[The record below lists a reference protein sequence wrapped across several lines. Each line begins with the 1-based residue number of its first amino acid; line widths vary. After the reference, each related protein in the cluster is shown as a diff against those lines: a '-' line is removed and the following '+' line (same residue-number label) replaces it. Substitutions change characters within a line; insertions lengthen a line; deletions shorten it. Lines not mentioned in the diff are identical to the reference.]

1 MNDNPKVLNFYHL
14 LNYCF
19 NIPEYQRG
27 YRWEKKQVEDLL
39 NDLKD
44 FIDKRSDKQEFYC
57 LQPIVVYKTDEY
69 KYDVIDGQQRLTTL
83 YLILQALKNTIEEN
97 CDTQTIYQIGYSKYK
112 NDPFENDYL
121 NSNGFIDDD
130 DRQYLTADNF
140 FIRQAYVE
148 IRRWFDNNKRCR
160 VTFAQMLMN
169 SDSNST
175 LPDNEKKDLR
185 VIWYE
190 TTSGSKDCYN
200 PIQLEKDSIE
210 IFNRLNY
217 GKIKLTDTE
226 LIKALI
232 LQSDCY
238 KGDKYASMEQ
248 WTSKVAADWDNME
261 KKLHNPFFW
270 SMLNAVEDINDPS
283 HIGFILSFVAKDI
296 YEENADNEN
305 FKKIKKDG
313 HFDYVVIDRWLSKKE
328 SSREVLVKDLWN
340 RVVDVY
346 SLFES
351 WYEDLEIY
359 HRIGLLI
366 LFLERSKDRDN
377 KVNRLIRSL
386 YNQRSLSKSA
396 FIEALREKIKSV
408 VKITSKYK
416 IDNVVKIHTLETV
429 NYDDNSDEIIKILEL
444 VNVIDHLRKPNDES
458 RFPFHLFKKY
468 NVTSL
473 EHIHPQ
479 NIDIDDMSFKEACSW
494 LKRKEHELNQLQYLV
509 DKNINHNAQNTA
521 EKIKDNRLSLD
532 EDVEDKVQR
541 EANKKAD
548 QEAAN
553 NYETSSD
560 IKGLENKVNKKTV
573 LDALDA
579 AGKLKEFLV
588 FLDEDV
594 KDKVQR
600 EANKKA
606 NQEAAKKYKTSS
618 EIKDLI
624 NNVDNVFDELAGM
637 KETEMHSIKN
647 LALVDMPTNSALQNY
662 LLDTKRRILKERS
675 EADESSDNHTFV
687 PVTTELVFNKGFS
700 KSVKELKFWTYSDR
714 EAYFKHIESI
724 YNEFVK

>member
-14 LNYCF
+14 LNYSF

-39 NDLKD
+39 NDLKY
-44 FIDKRSDKQEFYC
+44 FIEKKSDKKEFYC
-57 LQPIVVYKTDEY
+57 LQPIVVYKTDENS
-69 KYDVIDGQQRLTTL
+69 YDVIDGQQRLTTL
-83 YLILQALKNTIEEN
+83 YLILKALENTIDEN
-97 CDTQTIYQIGYSKYK
+97 CDTQTIYKIGYSKYK
-112 NDPFENDYL
+112 NDPPENDYL
-121 NSNGFIDDD
+121 NSNGFVDDNED
-130 DRQYLTADNF
+130 QYLTADNF

-148 IRRWFDNNKRCR
+148 ICRWFDNNKRCR

-169 SDSNST
+169 SDNNST

-190 TTSGSKDCYN
+190 TTSGSKDSYDH
-200 PIQLEKDSIE
+200 IQLEKDSIE

-238 KGDKYASMEQ
+238 NGDKYASMEQ

-270 SMLNAVEDINDPS
+270 SMLNAVEDINNPS

-296 YEENADNEN
+296 YEENADDEN
-305 FKKIKKDG
+305 FKNIKKDG
-313 HFDYVVIDRWLSKKE
+313 HFDYVVIDRWLSKKG
-328 SSREVLVKDLWN
+328 SSREELVKDLWN
-340 RVVDVY
+340 RVMDVF

-366 LFLERSKDRDN
+366 LLFERSKNRDN
-377 KVNRLIRSL
+377 KVNSLIRSL
-386 YNQRSLSKSA
+386 YDQKSLSKSA
-396 FIEALREKIKSV
+396 FIEVLREKIKSI
-408 VKITSKYK
+408 VKITSKDK
-416 IDNVVKIHTLETV
+416 DGNINTLETI
-429 NYDDNSDEIIKILEL
+429 NYLDNSDEIIKILEL

-479 NIDIDDMSFKEACSW
+479 NIVDMPFKEACSW
-494 LKRKEHELNQLQYLV
+494 LKRKEYELKGLESLD
-509 DKNINHNAQNTA
+509 DKNIVQN
-521 EKIKDNRLSLD
+521 
-532 EDVEDKVQR
+532 
-541 EANKKAD
+541 
-548 QEAAN
+548 
-553 NYETSSD
+553 
-560 IKGLENKVNKKTV
+560 
-573 LDALDA
+573 ALDA
-579 AGKLKEFLV
+579 AGKLKAVLV
-588 FLDEDV
+588 FLDEDIEN
-594 KDKVQR
+594 KEQR

-606 NQEAAKKYKTSS
+606 NQEAAKKYETLS

-624 NNVDNVFDELAGM
+624 KTVDYVFDELAGM
-637 KETEMHSIKN
+637 KGTEMHSIKN
-647 LALVDMPTNSALQNY
+647 MALVDMPTNAALQNY

-675 EADESSDNHTFV
+675 EADASSDKHTFV
-687 PVTTELVFNKGFS
+687 PITTELVFNKGFS
-700 KSVKELKFWTYSDR
+700 NSVKELKFWTCPDR
-714 EAYFKHIESI
+714 EAYFKHVESI
-724 YNEFVK
+724 

>member
-14 LNYCF
+14 LNYSF

-44 FIDKRSDKQEFYC
+44 FIDKKYDKKEFYC
-57 LQPIVVYKTDEY
+57 LQPIVVYKTDENS
-69 KYDVIDGQQRLTTL
+69 YDVIDGQQRLTTL
-83 YLILQALKNTIEEN
+83 YLILKALEKTIDEN
-97 CDTQTIYQIGYSKYK
+97 CDTQTIYKIGYSKYK
-112 NDPFENDYL
+112 NDQYENDYL
-121 NSNGFIDDD
+121 NSNGFVDDNED
-130 DRQYLTADNF
+130 QYLSADNF

-148 IRRWFDNNKRCR
+148 ICRWFDNNKRYR

-190 TTSGSKDCYN
+190 TTSGSKDSYD

-238 KGDKYASMEQ
+238 NGDKYASMEQ

-270 SMLNAVEDINDPS
+270 SMLNAVEDINNPS
-283 HIGFILSFVAKDI
+283 HIGFILSFVARDI
-296 YEENADNEN
+296 YEENADDEN
-305 FKKIKKDG
+305 FKNIKKDG
-313 HFDYVVIDRWLSKKE
+313 HFDYIVIDRWLSKKG
-328 SSREVLVKDLWN
+328 SSREKLVKDLWN
-340 RVVDVY
+340 RVMDVF

-366 LFLERSKDRDN
+366 LFLERSKERDN
-377 KVNRLIRSL
+377 KVNNLIRSL
-386 YNQRSLSKSA
+386 YDKKSLSKSA
-396 FIEALREKIKSV
+396 FIEVLRKKIKTV
-408 VKITSKYK
+408 VKITSKDEDGN
-416 IDNVVKIHTLETV
+416 INTLETI
-429 NYDDNSDEIIKILEL
+429 NYLYNSDEIIKILEM

-479 NIDIDDMSFKEACSW
+479 NIVDMSFKEACSW
-494 LKRKEHELNQLQYLV
+494 LKRKEYELNGLESLD
-509 DKNINHNAQNTA
+509 DKNIVPNAKN
-521 EKIKDNRLSLD
+521 
-532 EDVEDKVQR
+532 
-541 EANKKAD
+541 
-548 QEAAN
+548 
-553 NYETSSD
+553 
-560 IKGLENKVNKKTV
+560 
-573 LDALDA
+573 A
-579 AGKLKEFLV
+579 AGKLKDVLV
-588 FLDEDV
+588 FLNEDV
-594 KDKVQR
+594 EDKVQR

-606 NQEAAKKYKTSS
+606 NQEAAKKYETSS

-624 NNVDNVFDELAGM
+624 KTVDDVFDELAGM
-637 KETEMHSIKN
+637 KGTEMHSIKN
-647 LALVDMPTNSALQNY
+647 MALVDMPTNSALQNY

-675 EADESSDNHTFV
+675 EADASSDKHTFV
-687 PVTTELVFNKGFS
+687 PITTELVFNKGFS
-700 KSVKELKFWTYSDR
+700 NSVKELKFWTCPDR
-714 EAYFKHIESI
+714 EAYFKHVESI

>member
-14 LNYCF
+14 LNYHF

-44 FIDKRSDKQEFYC
+44 FIDKKSDKKEFYC
-57 LQPIVVYKTDEY
+57 LQPIVVYKTDENS
-69 KYDVIDGQQRLTTL
+69 YDVIDGQQRLTTL
-83 YLILQALKNTIEEN
+83 YLILKALENTIDEN
-97 CDTQTIYQIGYSKYK
+97 CDTQTIYEIGYSKYK
-112 NDPFENDYL
+112 NDPPENDYL
-121 NSNGFIDDD
+121 NSNGFVDNNED
-130 DRQYLTADNF
+130 QYLTADNF

-190 TTSGSKDCYN
+190 TTSGSKDSYD

-238 KGDKYASMEQ
+238 NGDKYASMEQ

-270 SMLNAVEDINDPS
+270 SMLNAVEDINNLS

-296 YEENADNEN
+296 YEENADDEN
-305 FKKIKKDG
+305 FKNIKKDG
-313 HFDYVVIDRWLSKKE
+313 HFDYVVIDRWLSKKG
-328 SSREVLVKDLWN
+328 SSREELVKDLWN
-340 RVVDVY
+340 RVMDVF

-366 LFLERSKDRDN
+366 LLLERSKDRDN
-377 KVNRLIRSL
+377 KVNSLIRSL
-386 YNQRSLSKSA
+386 YDQKSLSKSA
-396 FIEALREKIKSV
+396 FIEVLRKKIKAV
-408 VKITSKYK
+408 VKITSKDEDGN
-416 IDNVVKIHTLETV
+416 INTLETI
-429 NYDDNSDEIIKILEL
+429 NYLYNSDEIIKILEL
-444 VNVIDHLRKPNDES
+444 VNVIDYLRKPNDES

-479 NIDIDDMSFKEACSW
+479 NIVDMPFKETCSW
-494 LKRKEHELNQLQYLV
+494 LKRKEYELNGLESLD
-509 DKNINHNAQNTA
+509 DKNIVQNALTA
-521 EKIKDNRLSLD
+521 ARKL
-532 EDVEDKVQR
+532 
-541 EANKKAD
+541 
-548 QEAAN
+548 
-553 NYETSSD
+553 
-560 IKGLENKVNKKTV
+560 KTV
-573 LDALDA
+573 
-579 AGKLKEFLV
+579 LV

-594 KDKVQR
+594 EDKVQR

-606 NQEAAKKYKTSS
+606 NQEAAKKYETSS
-618 EIKDLI
+618 EIKDMI
-624 NNVDNVFDELAGM
+624 KTVDNVFDELAGM
-637 KETEMHSIKN
+637 KGTEMHSIKN
-647 LALVDMPTNSALQNY
+647 MALVDMPTNSALQNY
-662 LLDTKRRILKERS
+662 LLDTKRRILKQRS
-675 EADESSDNHTFV
+675 EADASSDKHTFV
-687 PVTTELVFNKGFS
+687 PITTELVFNKGFS
-700 KSVKELKFWTYSDR
+700 NSVKELKFWTCPDR

>member
-14 LNYCF
+14 LNYRF

-44 FIDKRSDKQEFYC
+44 FIDKKSDKKEFYC
-57 LQPIVVYKTDEY
+57 LQPIVVYKTDENS
-69 KYDVIDGQQRLTTL
+69 YDVIDGQQRLTTL
-83 YLILQALKNTIEEN
+83 YLILKALEKTIDEN
-97 CDTQTIYQIGYSKYK
+97 CDTQTIYEIGYSKYK
-112 NDPFENDYL
+112 NDPPENDYL
-121 NSNGFIDDD
+121 NSNGFVDNNED
-130 DRQYLTADNF
+130 QYLTADNF

-169 SDSNST
+169 SDNNST

-190 TTSGSKDCYN
+190 TTSGSKDSYDH
-200 PIQLEKDSIE
+200 IQLEKDSIE

-238 KGDKYASMEQ
+238 NGDKYASMEQ

-270 SMLNAVEDINDPS
+270 SMLNAVEDINNPS

-296 YEENADNEN
+296 YEENADDEN
-305 FKKIKKDG
+305 FKNIKKDG
-313 HFDYVVIDRWLSKKE
+313 HFDYVVIDRWLSKKG
-328 SSREVLVKDLWN
+328 SSREELVKDLWN
-340 RVVDVY
+340 RVMDVF

-366 LFLERSKDRDN
+366 LLLERSKDRDN
-377 KVNRLIRSL
+377 KVNSLIRSL
-386 YNQRSLSKSA
+386 YDQKSLSKSA
-396 FIEALREKIKSV
+396 FIEVLREKIKSI
-408 VKITSKYK
+408 VKITSKDK
-416 IDNVVKIHTLETV
+416 DGNINTLETI
-429 NYDDNSDEIIKILEL
+429 NYLDNSDEIIKILEL

-479 NIDIDDMSFKEACSW
+479 NIVDMPFKEACSW
-494 LKRKEHELNQLQYLV
+494 LKRKEYELKGLESLD
-509 DKNINHNAQNTA
+509 DKNIVQN
-521 EKIKDNRLSLD
+521 
-532 EDVEDKVQR
+532 
-541 EANKKAD
+541 
-548 QEAAN
+548 
-553 NYETSSD
+553 
-560 IKGLENKVNKKTV
+560 
-573 LDALDA
+573 ALDA
-579 AGKLKEFLV
+579 AGKLKAVLV
-588 FLDEDV
+588 FLDEDIEN
-594 KDKVQR
+594 KEQR

-606 NQEAAKKYKTSS
+606 NQEAAKKYETLS

-624 NNVDNVFDELAGM
+624 KTVDYVFDELAGM
-637 KETEMHSIKN
+637 KGTEMHSIKN
-647 LALVDMPTNSALQNY
+647 MALVDMPTNAALQNY

-675 EADESSDNHTFV
+675 EADASSDKHTFV
-687 PVTTELVFNKGFS
+687 PITTELVFNKGFS
-700 KSVKELKFWTYSDR
+700 NSVKELKFWTCPDR

>member
-14 LNYCF
+14 LNYSF

-39 NDLKD
+39 NDLKY
-44 FIDKRSDKQEFYC
+44 FIEKKSDKKEFYC
-57 LQPIVVYKTDEY
+57 LQPIVVYKTDENS
-69 KYDVIDGQQRLTTL
+69 YDVIDGQQRLTTL
-83 YLILQALKNTIEEN
+83 YLILKALEKTIDEN
-97 CDTQTIYQIGYSKYK
+97 CDTQTIYKIGYSKYK
-112 NDPFENDYL
+112 NDPPENDYL
-121 NSNGFIDDD
+121 NSNGFVDDNED
-130 DRQYLTADNF
+130 QYLTADNF

-148 IRRWFDNNKRCR
+148 ICRWFDNNKRCR

-169 SDSNST
+169 SDNNST

-190 TTSGSKDCYN
+190 TTSGSKDSYDH
-200 PIQLEKDSIE
+200 IQLEKDSIE

-238 KGDKYASMEQ
+238 NGDKYASMEQ

-270 SMLNAVEDINDPS
+270 SMLNAVEDINNPS

-296 YEENADNEN
+296 YEENADDEN
-305 FKKIKKDG
+305 FKNIKIDG
-313 HFDYVVIDRWLSKKE
+313 HFDYVVIDRWLSKKG
-328 SSREVLVKDLWN
+328 SSREELVKDLWN
-340 RVVDVY
+340 RVMDVF

-366 LFLERSKDRDN
+366 LLFERSKNRDN
-377 KVNRLIRSL
+377 KVNSLIRSL
-386 YNQRSLSKSA
+386 YDQKSLSKSA
-396 FIEALREKIKSV
+396 FIEVLREKIKSI
-408 VKITSKYK
+408 VKITSKDK
-416 IDNVVKIHTLETV
+416 DGNINTLKTI
-429 NYDDNSDEIIKILEL
+429 NYLDNSDEIIKILEL

-479 NIDIDDMSFKEACSW
+479 NIVDMPFKEACSW
-494 LKRKEHELNQLQYLV
+494 LKRKEYELKGLESLD
-509 DKNINHNAQNTA
+509 DKNIVQN
-521 EKIKDNRLSLD
+521 
-532 EDVEDKVQR
+532 
-541 EANKKAD
+541 
-548 QEAAN
+548 
-553 NYETSSD
+553 
-560 IKGLENKVNKKTV
+560 
-573 LDALDA
+573 ALDA
-579 AGKLKEFLV
+579 AGKLKAVLV
-588 FLDEDV
+588 FLDEDIEN
-594 KDKVQR
+594 KEQR

-606 NQEAAKKYKTSS
+606 NQEAAKKYETLS

-624 NNVDNVFDELAGM
+624 KTVDYVFDELAGM
-637 KETEMHSIKN
+637 KGTEMHSIKN
-647 LALVDMPTNSALQNY
+647 MALVDMPTNAALQNY

-675 EADESSDNHTFV
+675 ETDASSDKHTFV
-687 PVTTELVFNKGFS
+687 PITTELVFNKGFS
-700 KSVKELKFWTYSDR
+700 NSVKELKFWTCPDR
-714 EAYFKHIESI
+714 EAYFKHVESI

>member
-14 LNYCF
+14 LNYRF

-44 FIDKRSDKQEFYC
+44 FIDKKSDKKEFYC
-57 LQPIVVYKTDEY
+57 LQPIVVYKTDENS
-69 KYDVIDGQQRLTTL
+69 YDVIDGQQRLTTL
-83 YLILQALKNTIEEN
+83 YLILKALENTIDEN
-97 CDTQTIYQIGYSKYK
+97 CDTQTIYEIGYSKYK
-112 NDPFENDYL
+112 NDPPENDYL
-121 NSNGFIDDD
+121 NSNGFVDDNED
-130 DRQYLTADNF
+130 QYLTADNF

-190 TTSGSKDCYN
+190 TTSGSKDSYD

-238 KGDKYASMEQ
+238 NGDKYASMEQ

-270 SMLNAVEDINDPS
+270 SMLNAVEDINNLS

-296 YEENADNEN
+296 YEENADDEN
-305 FKKIKKDG
+305 FKNIKKDG
-313 HFDYVVIDRWLSKKE
+313 HFDYVVIDRWLSKKG
-328 SSREVLVKDLWN
+328 SSREELVKDLWN
-340 RVVDVY
+340 RVMDVF

-366 LFLERSKDRDN
+366 LLLERSKDRDN
-377 KVNRLIRSL
+377 KVNSLIRSL
-386 YNQRSLSKSA
+386 YDQKSLSKSA
-396 FIEALREKIKSV
+396 FIEVLREKIKTV
-408 VKITSKYK
+408 VKITSKDEDGN
-416 IDNVVKIHTLETV
+416 INTLETI
-429 NYDDNSDEIIKILEL
+429 NYLYNSDEIIKILEL
-444 VNVIDHLRKPNDES
+444 VNVIDYLRKPNDES

-479 NIDIDDMSFKEACSW
+479 NIVDMPFKETCSW
-494 LKRKEHELNQLQYLV
+494 LKRKEYELNGLESLD
-509 DKNINHNAQNTA
+509 DKNIVQNA
-521 EKIKDNRLSLD
+521 L
-532 EDVEDKVQR
+532 
-541 EANKKAD
+541 KA
-548 QEAAN
+548 AR
-553 NYETSSD
+553 
-560 IKGLENKVNKKTV
+560 
-573 LDALDA
+573 
-579 AGKLKEFLV
+579 KLKAVLV

-594 KDKVQR
+594 EDKVQR

-606 NQEAAKKYKTSS
+606 NQEAAKKYETSS
-618 EIKDLI
+618 EIKDMI
-624 NNVDNVFDELAGM
+624 KTVDNVFDELAGM
-637 KETEMHSIKN
+637 KGSEMHSIKN
-647 LALVDMPTNSALQNY
+647 MALVDMPTNSALQNY
-662 LLDTKRRILKERS
+662 LLDTKRRILKQRS
-675 EADESSDNHTFV
+675 EADASSDKHTFV
-687 PVTTELVFNKGFS
+687 PITTELVFNKGFS
-700 KSVKELKFWTYSDR
+700 NSVKELKFWTCPDR

>member
-14 LNYCF
+14 LNYRF

-44 FIDKRSDKQEFYC
+44 FIDKKSDKKEFYC
-57 LQPIVVYKTDEY
+57 LQPIVVYKTDENS
-69 KYDVIDGQQRLTTL
+69 YDVIDGQQRLTTL
-83 YLILQALKNTIEEN
+83 YLILKALENTIDEN
-97 CDTQTIYQIGYSKYK
+97 CDTQTIYEIGYSKYK
-112 NDPFENDYL
+112 NDPPENDYL
-121 NSNGFIDDD
+121 NSNGFVDDNED
-130 DRQYLTADNF
+130 QYLTADNF

-190 TTSGSKDCYN
+190 TTSGSKDSYD

-238 KGDKYASMEQ
+238 NGDKYASMEQ

-270 SMLNAVEDINDPS
+270 SMLNAVEDINNPS

-296 YEENADNEN
+296 YEENADDEN
-305 FKKIKKDG
+305 FKNIKKDG
-313 HFDYVVIDRWLSKKE
+313 HFDYVVIDRWLSKKG
-328 SSREVLVKDLWN
+328 SSREELVKDLWN
-340 RVVDVY
+340 RVMDVF

-366 LFLERSKDRDN
+366 LLLERSKDRDN
-377 KVNRLIRSL
+377 KVNSLIRSL
-386 YNQRSLSKSA
+386 YDQKSLSKSA
-396 FIEALREKIKSV
+396 FIEVLREEIKTV
-408 VKITSKYK
+408 VKITSKDEDGN
-416 IDNVVKIHTLETV
+416 INTLETI
-429 NYDDNSDEIIKILEL
+429 NYLYNSDEIIKILEL
-444 VNVIDHLRKPNDES
+444 VNVIDYLRKPNDES

-479 NIDIDDMSFKEACSW
+479 NIVDMPFKETCSW
-494 LKRKEHELNQLQYLV
+494 LKRKEYELNGLESLD
-509 DKNINHNAQNTA
+509 DKNIVQNA
-521 EKIKDNRLSLD
+521 L
-532 EDVEDKVQR
+532 
-541 EANKKAD
+541 KA
-548 QEAAN
+548 AR
-553 NYETSSD
+553 
-560 IKGLENKVNKKTV
+560 
-573 LDALDA
+573 
-579 AGKLKEFLV
+579 KLKAVLV

-594 KDKVQR
+594 EDKVQR

-606 NQEAAKKYKTSS
+606 NQEAAKKYETSS
-618 EIKDLI
+618 EIKDMI
-624 NNVDNVFDELAGM
+624 KTVDNVFDELAGM
-637 KETEMHSIKN
+637 KGSEMHSIKN
-647 LALVDMPTNSALQNY
+647 MALVDMPTNSALQNY
-662 LLDTKRRILKERS
+662 LLDTKRRILKQRS
-675 EADESSDNHTFV
+675 EADASSDKHTFV
-687 PVTTELVFNKGFS
+687 PITTELVFNKGFS
-700 KSVKELKFWTYSDR
+700 NSVKELKFWTCPDR

>member
-14 LNYCF
+14 LNYRF

-44 FIDKRSDKQEFYC
+44 FIDKKSDKKEFYC
-57 LQPIVVYKTDEY
+57 LQPIVVYKTDENS
-69 KYDVIDGQQRLTTL
+69 YDVIDGQQRLTTL
-83 YLILQALKNTIEEN
+83 YLILKALENTIDEN
-97 CDTQTIYQIGYSKYK
+97 CDTQTIYEIGYSKYK
-112 NDPFENDYL
+112 NDPPENDYL
-121 NSNGFIDDD
+121 NSNGFVDDNED
-130 DRQYLTADNF
+130 QYLTADNF

-190 TTSGSKDCYN
+190 TTSGSKDSYD

-238 KGDKYASMEQ
+238 NGDKYASMEQ

-270 SMLNAVEDINDPS
+270 SMLNAVEDINNPS

-296 YEENADNEN
+296 YEENADDEN
-305 FKKIKKDG
+305 FKNIKKDG
-313 HFDYVVIDRWLSKKE
+313 HFDYVVIDRWLSKKG
-328 SSREVLVKDLWN
+328 SSREELVKDLWN
-340 RVVDVY
+340 RVMDVF

-366 LFLERSKDRDN
+366 LLLERSKDRDN
-377 KVNRLIRSL
+377 KVNSLIRSL
-386 YNQRSLSKSA
+386 YDQKSLSKSA
-396 FIEALREKIKSV
+396 FIEVLREKIKTV
-408 VKITSKYK
+408 VKITSKDEDGN
-416 IDNVVKIHTLETV
+416 INTLETI
-429 NYDDNSDEIIKILEL
+429 NYLYNSDEIIKILEL
-444 VNVIDHLRKPNDES
+444 VNVIDYLRKPNDES

-479 NIDIDDMSFKEACSW
+479 NIVDMPFKETCSW
-494 LKRKEHELNQLQYLV
+494 LKRKEYELNGLESLD
-509 DKNINHNAQNTA
+509 DKNIVQNA
-521 EKIKDNRLSLD
+521 L
-532 EDVEDKVQR
+532 
-541 EANKKAD
+541 KA
-548 QEAAN
+548 AR
-553 NYETSSD
+553 
-560 IKGLENKVNKKTV
+560 
-573 LDALDA
+573 
-579 AGKLKEFLV
+579 KLKAVLV

-594 KDKVQR
+594 EDKVQR

-606 NQEAAKKYKTSS
+606 NQEAAKKYETSS
-618 EIKDLI
+618 EIKDMI
-624 NNVDNVFDELAGM
+624 KTVDNVFDELAGM
-637 KETEMHSIKN
+637 KGSEMHSIKN
-647 LALVDMPTNSALQNY
+647 MALVDMPTNSALQNY
-662 LLDTKRRILKERS
+662 LLDTKRRILKQRS
-675 EADESSDNHTFV
+675 EADASSDKHTFV
-687 PVTTELVFNKGFS
+687 PITTELVFNKGFS
-700 KSVKELKFWTYSDR
+700 NSVKELKFWTCPDR

>member
-14 LNYCF
+14 LNYRF

-44 FIDKRSDKQEFYC
+44 FIDKKSDKKEFYC
-57 LQPIVVYKTDEY
+57 LQPIVVYKTDENS
-69 KYDVIDGQQRLTTL
+69 YDVIDGQQRLTTL
-83 YLILQALKNTIEEN
+83 YLILKALEKTIDEN
-97 CDTQTIYQIGYSKYK
+97 CDTQTIYEIGYSKYK
-112 NDPFENDYL
+112 NDPPENDYL
-121 NSNGFIDDD
+121 NSNGFVDDNED
-130 DRQYLTADNF
+130 QYLTADNF

-148 IRRWFDNNKRCR
+148 ICRWFDNNKRCR

-169 SDSNST
+169 SDNNST

-190 TTSGSKDCYN
+190 TTSGSKDSYD

-238 KGDKYASMEQ
+238 NGDKYASMEQ

-270 SMLNAVEDINDPS
+270 SMLNAVEDINNPS

-296 YEENADNEN
+296 YAENVNDEN
-305 FKKIKKDG
+305 FKNIKKDG
-313 HFDYVVIDRWLSKKE
+313 HFDYVVIDRWLSKKG
-328 SSREVLVKDLWN
+328 SCREELVKDLWN
-340 RVVDVY
+340 RVMDVF

-366 LFLERSKDRDN
+366 LLLERSKDRDN
-377 KVNRLIRSL
+377 KVNSLIRSL
-386 YNQRSLSKSA
+386 YDQKSLSKSA
-396 FIEALREKIKSV
+396 FIEVLREKIKTV
-408 VKITSKYK
+408 VKITSKDEDGN
-416 IDNVVKIHTLETV
+416 INTLETI
-429 NYDDNSDEIIKILEL
+429 NYLYNSDEIIKILEL
-444 VNVIDHLRKPNDES
+444 VNVIDYLRKPNDES

-479 NIDIDDMSFKEACSW
+479 NIVDMPFKETCSW
-494 LKRKEHELNQLQYLV
+494 LKRKEYELNGLESLD
-509 DKNINHNAQNTA
+509 DKNIVQNALTA
-521 EKIKDNRLSLD
+521 ARKL
-532 EDVEDKVQR
+532 
-541 EANKKAD
+541 
-548 QEAAN
+548 
-553 NYETSSD
+553 
-560 IKGLENKVNKKTV
+560 KTV
-573 LDALDA
+573 
-579 AGKLKEFLV
+579 LV

-594 KDKVQR
+594 EDKVQR

-606 NQEAAKKYKTSS
+606 NQEAAKKYETSS
-618 EIKDLI
+618 EIKDMI
-624 NNVDNVFDELAGM
+624 KTVDNVFDELAGM
-637 KETEMHSIKN
+637 KGTEMHSIKN
-647 LALVDMPTNSALQNY
+647 MALVDMPTNSALQNY
-662 LLDTKRRILKERS
+662 LLDTKRRILKQRS
-675 EADESSDNHTFV
+675 EADASSDKHTFV
-687 PVTTELVFNKGFS
+687 PITTELVFNKGFS
-700 KSVKELKFWTYSDR
+700 NSVKELKFWTCPDR

>member
-14 LNYCF
+14 LNYSF

-44 FIDKRSDKQEFYC
+44 FIDKKSDKKEFYC
-57 LQPIVVYKTDEY
+57 LQPIVVYKTDENS
-69 KYDVIDGQQRLTTL
+69 YDVIDGQQRLTTL
-83 YLILQALKNTIEEN
+83 YLILKALEKTIDEN
-97 CDTQTIYQIGYSKYK
+97 CDTQTIYKIGYSKYK
-112 NDPFENDYL
+112 NDPPENDYL
-121 NSNGFIDDD
+121 NSNGFVDDNED
-130 DRQYLTADNF
+130 QYLTADNF

-148 IRRWFDNNKRCR
+148 ICRWFDNNKRCR

-169 SDSNST
+169 SDNNST

-190 TTSGSKDCYN
+190 TTSGSKDSYDH
-200 PIQLEKDSIE
+200 IQLEKDSIE

-238 KGDKYASMEQ
+238 NGDKYASMEQ

-270 SMLNAVEDINDPS
+270 SMLNAVEDINNPS
-283 HIGFILSFVAKDI
+283 HMGFMLSFVAKDI
-296 YEENADNEN
+296 YEENADDEN
-305 FKKIKKDG
+305 FKNIKIDG
-313 HFDYVVIDRWLSKKE
+313 HFDYVVIDRWLSKKG
-328 SSREVLVKDLWN
+328 SSREELVKDLWN
-340 RVVDVY
+340 RVMDVF

-366 LFLERSKDRDN
+366 LLFERSKNRDN
-377 KVNRLIRSL
+377 KVNSLIRSL
-386 YNQRSLSKSA
+386 YDQKSLSKSA
-396 FIEALREKIKSV
+396 FIEVLREKIKSI
-408 VKITSKYK
+408 VKITSKDK
-416 IDNVVKIHTLETV
+416 DGNINTLETI
-429 NYDDNSDEIIKILEL
+429 NYLDNSDEIIKILEL

-479 NIDIDDMSFKEACSW
+479 NIVDMPFKEACSW
-494 LKRKEHELNQLQYLV
+494 LKRKEYELKGLESLD
-509 DKNINHNAQNTA
+509 DKNIVQN
-521 EKIKDNRLSLD
+521 
-532 EDVEDKVQR
+532 
-541 EANKKAD
+541 
-548 QEAAN
+548 
-553 NYETSSD
+553 
-560 IKGLENKVNKKTV
+560 
-573 LDALDA
+573 ALDA
-579 AGKLKEFLV
+579 AGKLKAVLV
-588 FLDEDV
+588 FLDEDIEN
-594 KDKVQR
+594 KEQR

-606 NQEAAKKYKTSS
+606 NQEAAKKYETSS
-618 EIKDLI
+618 EIKDMI
-624 NNVDNVFDELAGM
+624 KTVDYVFDELAGM
-637 KETEMHSIKN
+637 KGTEMHSIKN
-647 LALVDMPTNSALQNY
+647 MALVDMPTNAALQNY

-675 EADESSDNHTFV
+675 EADASSDKHTFV
-687 PVTTELVFNKGFS
+687 PITTELVFNKGFS
-700 KSVKELKFWTYSDR
+700 NSVKELKFWTCPDR
-714 EAYFKHIESI
+714 EAYFKHVESI

>member
-14 LNYCF
+14 LNYSF

-39 NDLKD
+39 NDLKY
-44 FIDKRSDKQEFYC
+44 FIEKKSDKKEFYC
-57 LQPIVVYKTDEY
+57 LQPIVVYKTDENS
-69 KYDVIDGQQRLTTL
+69 YDVIDGQQRLTTL
-83 YLILQALKNTIEEN
+83 YLILKALEKTIDEN
-97 CDTQTIYQIGYSKYK
+97 CDTQTIYKIGYSKYK
-112 NDPFENDYL
+112 NDPPENDYL
-121 NSNGFIDDD
+121 NSNGFIHDD

-148 IRRWFDNNKRCR
+148 ISRWFDNNKRCR
-160 VTFAQMLMN
+160 VAFAQMLMN

-190 TTSGSKDCYN
+190 TTSGSKDSYDH
-200 PIQLEKDSIE
+200 IQLEKDSIE

-238 KGDKYASMEQ
+238 NGDKYASMEQ

-270 SMLNAVEDINDPS
+270 SMLNAVEDINNPS

-296 YEENADNEN
+296 YEENAADEN
-305 FKKIKKDG
+305 FKNIKIDG
-313 HFDYVVIDRWLSKKE
+313 HFDYVVIDRWLSKKG
-328 SSREVLVKDLWN
+328 SSREELVKDLWN
-340 RVVDVY
+340 RVMDVF

-366 LFLERSKDRDN
+366 LLFERSKNRDN
-377 KVNRLIRSL
+377 KVNSLIRSL
-386 YNQRSLSKSA
+386 YDQKSLSKSA
-396 FIEALREKIKSV
+396 FIEVLREKIKSI
-408 VKITSKYK
+408 VKITSKDK
-416 IDNVVKIHTLETV
+416 DGNINTLETI
-429 NYDDNSDEIIKILEL
+429 NYLDNSDEIIKILEL

-479 NIDIDDMSFKEACSW
+479 NIVDMPFKEACSW
-494 LKRKEHELNQLQYLV
+494 LKRKEYELKGLESLD
-509 DKNINHNAQNTA
+509 DKNIVQN
-521 EKIKDNRLSLD
+521 
-532 EDVEDKVQR
+532 
-541 EANKKAD
+541 
-548 QEAAN
+548 
-553 NYETSSD
+553 
-560 IKGLENKVNKKTV
+560 
-573 LDALDA
+573 ALDA
-579 AGKLKEFLV
+579 AGKLKAVLV
-588 FLDEDV
+588 FLDEDIEN
-594 KDKVQR
+594 KEQR

-606 NQEAAKKYKTSS
+606 NQEAAKKYETLS

-624 NNVDNVFDELAGM
+624 KTVDYVFDELAGM
-637 KETEMHSIKN
+637 KGTEMHSIKN
-647 LALVDMPTNSALQNY
+647 MALVDMPTNAALQNY

-675 EADESSDNHTFV
+675 EADASSDKHTFV
-687 PVTTELVFNKGFS
+687 PITTELVFNKGFS
-700 KSVKELKFWTYSDR
+700 NSVKELKFWTCPDR
-714 EAYFKHIESI
+714 EAYFKHVESI

>member
-14 LNYCF
+14 LNYSF

-39 NDLKD
+39 NDLKY
-44 FIDKRSDKQEFYC
+44 FIEKKSDKKEFYC
-57 LQPIVVYKTDEY
+57 LQPIVVYKTDENS
-69 KYDVIDGQQRLTTL
+69 YDVIDGQQRLTTL
-83 YLILQALKNTIEEN
+83 YLILKALEKTIDEN
-97 CDTQTIYQIGYSKYK
+97 CDTQTIYKIGYSKYK
-112 NDPFENDYL
+112 NDPPENDYL
-121 NSNGFIDDD
+121 NSNGFVDDNED
-130 DRQYLTADNF
+130 QYLTADNF

-148 IRRWFDNNKRCR
+148 ICRWFDNNKRCR

-169 SDSNST
+169 SDNNST

-190 TTSGSKDCYN
+190 TTSGSKDSYDH
-200 PIQLEKDSIE
+200 IQLEKDSIE

-238 KGDKYASMEQ
+238 NGDKYASMEQ

-270 SMLNAVEDINDPS
+270 SMLNAVEDINNPS
-283 HIGFILSFVAKDI
+283 HIGFILSFVATDI
-296 YEENADNEN
+296 YEENAADEN
-305 FKKIKKDG
+305 FKNIKIDG
-313 HFDYVVIDRWLSKKE
+313 HFDYVVIDRWLSKKG
-328 SSREVLVKDLWN
+328 SSREELVKDLWN
-340 RVVDVY
+340 RVMDVF

-366 LFLERSKDRDN
+366 LLFERSKNRDN
-377 KVNRLIRSL
+377 KVNSLIRSL
-386 YNQRSLSKSA
+386 YDQKSLSKSA
-396 FIEALREKIKSV
+396 FIEVLREKIKSI
-408 VKITSKYK
+408 VKITSKDK
-416 IDNVVKIHTLETV
+416 DGNINTLETI
-429 NYDDNSDEIIKILEL
+429 NYLDNSDEIIKILEL

-479 NIDIDDMSFKEACSW
+479 NIVDMPFKEACSW
-494 LKRKEHELNQLQYLV
+494 LKRKEYELKGLESLD
-509 DKNINHNAQNTA
+509 DKNIVQN
-521 EKIKDNRLSLD
+521 
-532 EDVEDKVQR
+532 
-541 EANKKAD
+541 
-548 QEAAN
+548 
-553 NYETSSD
+553 
-560 IKGLENKVNKKTV
+560 
-573 LDALDA
+573 ALDA
-579 AGKLKEFLV
+579 AGKLKAVLV
-588 FLDEDV
+588 FLDEDIEN
-594 KDKVQR
+594 KEQR

-606 NQEAAKKYKTSS
+606 NQEAAKKYETLS

-624 NNVDNVFDELAGM
+624 KTVDYVFDELAGM
-637 KETEMHSIKN
+637 KGTEMHSIKN
-647 LALVDMPTNSALQNY
+647 MALVDMPTNAALQNY

-675 EADESSDNHTFV
+675 EADASSDKHTFV
-687 PVTTELVFNKGFS
+687 PITTELVFNKGFS
-700 KSVKELKFWTYSDR
+700 NSVKELKFWTCPDR
-714 EAYFKHIESI
+714 EAYFKHVESI

>member
-14 LNYCF
+14 LNYRF

-44 FIDKRSDKQEFYC
+44 FIDKKSDKKEFYC
-57 LQPIVVYKTDEY
+57 LQPIVVYKTDENS
-69 KYDVIDGQQRLTTL
+69 YDVIDGQQRLTTL
-83 YLILQALKNTIEEN
+83 YLILKALENTIDEN
-97 CDTQTIYQIGYSKYK
+97 CDTQTIYEIGYSKYK
-112 NDPFENDYL
+112 NDPPENDYL
-121 NSNGFIDDD
+121 NSNGFVDNNED
-130 DRQYLTADNF
+130 QYLTADNF

-190 TTSGSKDCYN
+190 TTSGSKDSYD

-238 KGDKYASMEQ
+238 NGDKYASMEQ

-270 SMLNAVEDINDPS
+270 SMLNAVEDINNPS

-296 YEENADNEN
+296 YEENADDEN
-305 FKKIKKDG
+305 FKNIKKDG
-313 HFDYVVIDRWLSKKE
+313 HFDYVVIDRWLSKKG
-328 SSREVLVKDLWN
+328 SSREELVKDLWN
-340 RVVDVY
+340 RVMDVF

-366 LFLERSKDRDN
+366 LLLERSKDRDN
-377 KVNRLIRSL
+377 KVNSLIRSL
-386 YNQRSLSKSA
+386 YDQKSLSKSA
-396 FIEALREKIKSV
+396 FIEVLRKKIKAV
-408 VKITSKYK
+408 VKITSKDEDGN
-416 IDNVVKIHTLETV
+416 INTLETI
-429 NYDDNSDEIIKILEL
+429 NYLYNSDEIIKILEL
-444 VNVIDHLRKPNDES
+444 VNVIDYLRKPNDES

-479 NIDIDDMSFKEACSW
+479 NIVDMPFKETCSW
-494 LKRKEHELNQLQYLV
+494 LKRKEYELNGLESLD
-509 DKNINHNAQNTA
+509 DKNIVQNA
-521 EKIKDNRLSLD
+521 L
-532 EDVEDKVQR
+532 
-541 EANKKAD
+541 KA
-548 QEAAN
+548 AR
-553 NYETSSD
+553 
-560 IKGLENKVNKKTV
+560 KLKTV
-573 LDALDA
+573 
-579 AGKLKEFLV
+579 LV

-594 KDKVQR
+594 EDKVQR

-606 NQEAAKKYKTSS
+606 NQEAAKKYETSS
-618 EIKDLI
+618 EIKDMI
-624 NNVDNVFDELAGM
+624 KTVDNVFDELAGM
-637 KETEMHSIKN
+637 KGTEMHSIKN
-647 LALVDMPTNSALQNY
+647 MTLVDMPTNSALQNY
-662 LLDTKRRILKERS
+662 LLDTKRRILKQRS
-675 EADESSDNHTFV
+675 EADASSDKHTFV
-687 PVTTELVFNKGFS
+687 PITTELVFNKGFS
-700 KSVKELKFWTYSDR
+700 NSVKELKFWTCPDR

>member
-14 LNYCF
+14 LNYSF

-44 FIDKRSDKQEFYC
+44 FIDKKSDKKEFYC
-57 LQPIVVYKTDEY
+57 LQPIVVYKTDENS
-69 KYDVIDGQQRLTTL
+69 YDVIDGQQRLTTL
-83 YLILQALKNTIEEN
+83 YLILKALEKTIDEN
-97 CDTQTIYQIGYSKYK
+97 CDTQTIYKIGYSKYK
-112 NDPFENDYL
+112 NDPPENDYL
-121 NSNGFIDDD
+121 NSNGFVDDNED
-130 DRQYLTADNF
+130 QYLTADNF

-148 IRRWFDNNKRCR
+148 ICRWFDNNKRCR

-169 SDSNST
+169 SDNNST

-190 TTSGSKDCYN
+190 TTSGSKDSYDH
-200 PIQLEKDSIE
+200 IQLEKDSIE

-238 KGDKYASMEQ
+238 NGDKYASMEQ

-270 SMLNAVEDINDPS
+270 SMLNAVEDINNPS

-296 YEENADNEN
+296 YEENAADEN
-305 FKKIKKDG
+305 FKNIKIDG
-313 HFDYVVIDRWLSKKE
+313 HFDYVVIDRWLSKKG
-328 SSREVLVKDLWN
+328 SSREELVKDLWN
-340 RVVDVY
+340 RVMDVF

-366 LFLERSKDRDN
+366 LLFERSKNRDN
-377 KVNRLIRSL
+377 KVNSLIRSL
-386 YNQRSLSKSA
+386 YDQKSLSKSA
-396 FIEALREKIKSV
+396 FIEVLREKIKSI
-408 VKITSKYK
+408 VKITSKDK
-416 IDNVVKIHTLETV
+416 DGNINTLETI
-429 NYDDNSDEIIKILEL
+429 NYLDNSDEIIKILEL

-479 NIDIDDMSFKEACSW
+479 NIVDMPFKEACSW
-494 LKRKEHELNQLQYLV
+494 LKRKEYELKGLESLD
-509 DKNINHNAQNTA
+509 DKNIVQN
-521 EKIKDNRLSLD
+521 
-532 EDVEDKVQR
+532 
-541 EANKKAD
+541 
-548 QEAAN
+548 
-553 NYETSSD
+553 
-560 IKGLENKVNKKTV
+560 
-573 LDALDA
+573 ALDA
-579 AGKLKEFLV
+579 AGKLKAVLV
-588 FLDEDV
+588 FLDEDIEN
-594 KDKVQR
+594 KEQR

-606 NQEAAKKYKTSS
+606 NQEAAKKYETLS

-624 NNVDNVFDELAGM
+624 KTVDYVFDELAGM
-637 KETEMHSIKN
+637 KGTEMHSIKN
-647 LALVDMPTNSALQNY
+647 MALVDMPTNAALQNY

-675 EADESSDNHTFV
+675 EADASSDKHTFV
-687 PVTTELVFNKGFS
+687 PITTELVFNKGFS
-700 KSVKELKFWTYSDR
+700 NSVKELKFWTCPDR
-714 EAYFKHIESI
+714 EAYFKHVESI

>member
-1 MNDNPKVLNFYHL
+1 MNDNPKVHNFYHL
-14 LNYCF
+14 LNYSF

-39 NDLKD
+39 NDLKY
-44 FIDKRSDKQEFYC
+44 FIEKKSDKKEFYC
-57 LQPIVVYKTDEY
+57 LQPIVVYKTDENS
-69 KYDVIDGQQRLTTL
+69 YDVIDGQQRLTTL
-83 YLILQALKNTIEEN
+83 YLILKALENTIDEN
-97 CDTQTIYQIGYSKYK
+97 CDTQTIYEIGYSKYK
-112 NDPFENDYL
+112 NDPPENDYL
-121 NSNGFIDDD
+121 NSNGFVDNNED
-130 DRQYLTADNF
+130 QYLTADNF

-169 SDSNST
+169 SDNNST

-190 TTSGSKDCYN
+190 TTSGSKDSYD

-238 KGDKYASMEQ
+238 NGDKYASMEQ

-270 SMLNAVEDINDPS
+270 SMLNAVEDINNPS

-296 YEENADNEN
+296 YEENAADEN
-305 FKKIKKDG
+305 FKNIKIDG
-313 HFDYVVIDRWLSKKE
+313 HFDYVVIDRWLSKKG
-328 SSREVLVKDLWN
+328 SSREELVKDLWN
-340 RVVDVY
+340 RVMDVF

-366 LFLERSKDRDN
+366 LLFERSKNRDN
-377 KVNRLIRSL
+377 KVNSLIRSL
-386 YNQRSLSKSA
+386 YDQKSLSKSA
-396 FIEALREKIKSV
+396 FIEVLREKIKSI
-408 VKITSKYK
+408 VKITSKDK
-416 IDNVVKIHTLETV
+416 DGNINTLETI
-429 NYDDNSDEIIKILEL
+429 NYLDNSDEIIKILEL

-479 NIDIDDMSFKEACSW
+479 NIVDMPFKEACSW
-494 LKRKEHELNQLQYLV
+494 LKRKEYEL
-509 DKNINHNAQNTA
+509 
-521 EKIKDNRLSLD
+521 
-532 EDVEDKVQR
+532 
-541 EANKKAD
+541 
-548 QEAAN
+548 
-553 NYETSSD
+553 
-560 IKGLENKVNKKTV
+560 KGLEA
-573 LDALDA
+573 LDDKNMVQNALDA
-579 AGKLKEFLV
+579 AGKLKAVLV
-588 FLDEDV
+588 FLDEDIEN
-594 KDKVQR
+594 KEQR

-606 NQEAAKKYKTSS
+606 NQEAAKKYETLS

-624 NNVDNVFDELAGM
+624 KTVDYVFDELAGM
-637 KETEMHSIKN
+637 KGTEMHSIKN
-647 LALVDMPTNSALQNY
+647 MALVDMPTNAALQNY

-675 EADESSDNHTFV
+675 EADASSDKHTFV
-687 PVTTELVFNKGFS
+687 PITTELVFNKGFS
-700 KSVKELKFWTYSDR
+700 NSVKELKFWTCPDR
-714 EAYFKHIESI
+714 EAYFKHVESI

>member
-1 MNDNPKVLNFYHL
+1 MKMNDNPKVLNFYHL
-14 LNYCF
+14 LNYRF

-44 FIDKRSDKQEFYC
+44 FIDKKSDKKEFYC
-57 LQPIVVYKTDEY
+57 LQPIVVYKTDENS
-69 KYDVIDGQQRLTTL
+69 YDVIDGQQRLTTL
-83 YLILQALKNTIEEN
+83 YLILKALENTIDEN
-97 CDTQTIYQIGYSKYK
+97 CDTQTIYEIGYSKYK
-112 NDPFENDYL
+112 NDPPENDYL
-121 NSNGFIDDD
+121 NSNGFVDDNED
-130 DRQYLTADNF
+130 QYLTADNF

-190 TTSGSKDCYN
+190 TTSGSKDSYD

-238 KGDKYASMEQ
+238 NGDKYASMEQ

-270 SMLNAVEDINDPS
+270 SMLNAVEDINNPS

-296 YEENADNEN
+296 YEENADDEN
-305 FKKIKKDG
+305 FKNIKKDG
-313 HFDYVVIDRWLSKKE
+313 HFDYVVIDRWLSKKG
-328 SSREVLVKDLWN
+328 SSREELVKDLWN
-340 RVVDVY
+340 RVMDVF

-366 LFLERSKDRDN
+366 LLLERSKDRDN
-377 KVNRLIRSL
+377 KVNSLIRSL
-386 YNQRSLSKSA
+386 YDQKSLSKSA
-396 FIEALREKIKSV
+396 FIEVLREKIKTV
-408 VKITSKYK
+408 VKITSKDEDGN
-416 IDNVVKIHTLETV
+416 INTLETI
-429 NYDDNSDEIIKILEL
+429 NYLYNSDEIIKILEL
-444 VNVIDHLRKPNDES
+444 VNVIDYLRKPNDES

-479 NIDIDDMSFKEACSW
+479 NIVDMPFKETCSW
-494 LKRKEHELNQLQYLV
+494 LKRKEYELNGLESLD
-509 DKNINHNAQNTA
+509 DKNIVQNA
-521 EKIKDNRLSLD
+521 L
-532 EDVEDKVQR
+532 
-541 EANKKAD
+541 KA
-548 QEAAN
+548 AR
-553 NYETSSD
+553 
-560 IKGLENKVNKKTV
+560 
-573 LDALDA
+573 
-579 AGKLKEFLV
+579 KLKAVLV

-594 KDKVQR
+594 EDKVQR

-606 NQEAAKKYKTSS
+606 NQEAAKKYETSS
-618 EIKDLI
+618 EIKDMI
-624 NNVDNVFDELAGM
+624 KTVDNVFDELAGM
-637 KETEMHSIKN
+637 KGSEMHSIKN
-647 LALVDMPTNSALQNY
+647 MALVDMPTNSALQNY
-662 LLDTKRRILKERS
+662 LLDTKRRILKQRS
-675 EADESSDNHTFV
+675 EADASSDKHTFV
-687 PVTTELVFNKGFS
+687 PITTELVFNKGFS
-700 KSVKELKFWTYSDR
+700 NSVKELKFWTCPDR

>member
-14 LNYCF
+14 LNYSF

-39 NDLKD
+39 NDLKY
-44 FIDKRSDKQEFYC
+44 FIEKKSDKKEFYC
-57 LQPIVVYKTDEY
+57 LQPIVVYKTDENS
-69 KYDVIDGQQRLTTL
+69 YDVIDGQQRLTTL
-83 YLILQALKNTIEEN
+83 YLILKALEKTIDEN
-97 CDTQTIYQIGYSKYK
+97 CDTQTIYKIGYSKYK
-112 NDPFENDYL
+112 NDPPENDYL
-121 NSNGFIDDD
+121 NSNGFVDDNED
-130 DRQYLTADNF
+130 QYLTADNF

-148 IRRWFDNNKRCR
+148 ICRWFDNNKRCR

-169 SDSNST
+169 SDNNST

-190 TTSGSKDCYN
+190 TTSGSKDSYDH
-200 PIQLEKDSIE
+200 IQLEKDSIE

-238 KGDKYASMEQ
+238 NGDKYASMEQ

-270 SMLNAVEDINDPS
+270 SMLNAVEDINNPS

-296 YEENADNEN
+296 YEENAADEN
-305 FKKIKKDG
+305 FKNIKIDG
-313 HFDYVVIDRWLSKKE
+313 HFDYVVVDRWLSKKG
-328 SSREVLVKDLWN
+328 SSREELVKDLWN
-340 RVVDVY
+340 RVMDVF

-366 LFLERSKDRDN
+366 LLFERSKNRDN
-377 KVNRLIRSL
+377 KVNSLIRSL
-386 YNQRSLSKSA
+386 YDQKSLSKSA
-396 FIEALREKIKSV
+396 FIEVLREKIKSI
-408 VKITSKYK
+408 VKITSKDK
-416 IDNVVKIHTLETV
+416 DGNINTLETI
-429 NYDDNSDEIIKILEL
+429 NYLDNSDEIIKILEL

-479 NIDIDDMSFKEACSW
+479 NIVDMPFKEACSW
-494 LKRKEHELNQLQYLV
+494 LKRKEYELKGLESLD
-509 DKNINHNAQNTA
+509 DKNIVQN
-521 EKIKDNRLSLD
+521 
-532 EDVEDKVQR
+532 
-541 EANKKAD
+541 
-548 QEAAN
+548 
-553 NYETSSD
+553 
-560 IKGLENKVNKKTV
+560 
-573 LDALDA
+573 ALDA
-579 AGKLKEFLV
+579 AGKLKAVLV
-588 FLDEDV
+588 FLDEDIEN
-594 KDKVQR
+594 KEQR

-606 NQEAAKKYKTSS
+606 NQEAAKKYETLS

-624 NNVDNVFDELAGM
+624 KTVDYVFDELAGM
-637 KETEMHSIKN
+637 KGTEMHSIKN
-647 LALVDMPTNSALQNY
+647 MALVDMPTNAALQNY

-675 EADESSDNHTFV
+675 EADASSDKHTFV
-687 PVTTELVFNKGFS
+687 PITTELVFNKGFS
-700 KSVKELKFWTYSDR
+700 NSVKELKFWTCPDR
-714 EAYFKHIESI
+714 EAYFKHVESI

>member
-14 LNYCF
+14 LNYHF

-44 FIDKRSDKQEFYC
+44 FIDKKSDKKEFYC
-57 LQPIVVYKTDEY
+57 LQPIVVYKTDENS
-69 KYDVIDGQQRLTTL
+69 YDVIDGQQRLTTL
-83 YLILQALKNTIEEN
+83 YLILKALENTIDEN
-97 CDTQTIYQIGYSKYK
+97 CDTQTIYEIGYSKYK
-112 NDPFENDYL
+112 NDPPENDYL
-121 NSNGFIDDD
+121 NSNGFVDNNED
-130 DRQYLTADNF
+130 QYLTADNF

-190 TTSGSKDCYN
+190 TTSGSKDSYD

-238 KGDKYASMEQ
+238 NGDKYASMEQ

-270 SMLNAVEDINDPS
+270 SMLNAVEDINNLS

-296 YEENADNEN
+296 YEENADDEN
-305 FKKIKKDG
+305 FKNIKKDG
-313 HFDYVVIDRWLSKKE
+313 HFDYVVIDRWLSKKG
-328 SSREVLVKDLWN
+328 SSREELVKDLWN
-340 RVVDVY
+340 RVMDVF

-366 LFLERSKDRDN
+366 LLLERSKDRDN
-377 KVNRLIRSL
+377 KVNSLIRSL
-386 YNQRSLSKSA
+386 YDQKSLSKSA
-396 FIEALREKIKSV
+396 FIEVLREKIKTV
-408 VKITSKYK
+408 VKITSKDEDGN
-416 IDNVVKIHTLETV
+416 INTLETI
-429 NYDDNSDEIIKILEL
+429 NYLYNSDEIIKILEL
-444 VNVIDHLRKPNDES
+444 VNVIDYLRKPNDES

-479 NIDIDDMSFKEACSW
+479 NIVDMPFKETCSW
-494 LKRKEHELNQLQYLV
+494 LKRKEYELNGLESLD
-509 DKNINHNAQNTA
+509 DKNIVQNALTA
-521 EKIKDNRLSLD
+521 ARKL
-532 EDVEDKVQR
+532 
-541 EANKKAD
+541 
-548 QEAAN
+548 
-553 NYETSSD
+553 
-560 IKGLENKVNKKTV
+560 KTV
-573 LDALDA
+573 
-579 AGKLKEFLV
+579 LV

-594 KDKVQR
+594 EDKVQR

-606 NQEAAKKYKTSS
+606 NQEAAKKYETSS
-618 EIKDLI
+618 EIKDMI
-624 NNVDNVFDELAGM
+624 KTVDNVFDELAGM
-637 KETEMHSIKN
+637 KGTEMHSIKN
-647 LALVDMPTNSALQNY
+647 MALVDMPTNSALQNY
-662 LLDTKRRILKERS
+662 LLDTKRRILKQRS
-675 EADESSDNHTFV
+675 EADASSDKHTFV
-687 PVTTELVFNKGFS
+687 PITTELVFNKGFS
-700 KSVKELKFWTYSDR
+700 NSVKELKFWTCPDR
-714 EAYFKHIESI
+714 EAYFKHVESI

>member
-1 MNDNPKVLNFYHL
+1 MNDNPKVFNFYHL
-14 LNYCF
+14 LNYRF

-44 FIDKRSDKQEFYC
+44 FIDKKSDKKEFYC
-57 LQPIVVYKTDEY
+57 LQPIVVYKTDENS
-69 KYDVIDGQQRLTTL
+69 YDVIDGQQRLTTL
-83 YLILQALKNTIEEN
+83 YLILKALENTIDEN
-97 CDTQTIYQIGYSKYK
+97 CDTQTIYEIGYSKYK
-112 NDPFENDYL
+112 NDPPENDYL
-121 NSNGFIDDD
+121 NSNGFVDDNED
-130 DRQYLTADNF
+130 QYLTADNF

-190 TTSGSKDCYN
+190 TTSGSKDSYN

-238 KGDKYASMEQ
+238 NGDKYASMEQ

-261 KKLHNPFFW
+261 KKLRNPFFW
-270 SMLNAVEDINDPS
+270 SMLNAVEDINNPS

-296 YEENADNEN
+296 YEENVNDEN
-305 FKKIKKDG
+305 FKNIKKDG

-340 RVVDVY
+340 RVMDVF

-377 KVNRLIRSL
+377 KVNSLIRSL

-396 FIEALREKIKSV
+396 FIKVLREKIKTV
-408 VKITSKYK
+408 VKITSKDK
-416 IDNVVKIHTLETV
+416 DGNINTLETI
-429 NYDDNSDEIIKILEL
+429 NYLYNSDEIIKILEL

-479 NIDIDDMSFKEACSW
+479 NIVDMPFKEACSW
-494 LKRKEHELNQLQYLV
+494 LKRKEYELNGL
-509 DKNINHNAQNTA
+509 
-521 EKIKDNRLSLD
+521 ESLD
-532 EDVEDKVQR
+532 DKGIVQN
-541 EANKKAD
+541 ALKAAS
-548 QEAAN
+548 ELNA
-553 NYETSSD
+553 
-560 IKGLENKVNKKTV
+560 V
-573 LDALDA
+573 
-579 AGKLKEFLV
+579 LV

-594 KDKVQR
+594 EDKVQR

-606 NQEAAKKYKTSS
+606 NQEAAKKYETSS

-624 NNVDNVFDELAGM
+624 KTVDNVFDELAGM
-637 KETEMHSIKN
+637 KGTEMHSIKN
-647 LALVDMPTNSALQNY
+647 MALVDMPTNAALQNY

-675 EADESSDNHTFV
+675 EVDASSDKHTFV
-687 PVTTELVFNKGFS
+687 PITTELVFNKGFS
-700 KSVKELKFWTYSDR
+700 NSVKELKFWTYPDR
-714 EAYFKHIESI
+714 EAYFKHVESI